1 MKFFRIV
8 ILFLCFLSIDS
19 FSQTYMGVYT
29 DHQINGNSIRI
40 FADTASL
47 NFIFYK
53 PDLVRVDYHPAPFT
67 LIDSSFVVVQDTM
80 ETVNYSVDNLGTEL
94 IIETTGMKIVCKK
107 FPVRIFY
114 YNSSGE
120 LILAE
125 PSTGG
130 VANLNDERHVN
141 FVLNNDDHFYG
152 TGERGTALDKKG
164 ETFYSYNTQIGG
176 YSTPLSTMNINI
188 PFLANSNGYG
198 IYFDNIYPGWFDLG
212 DENQDKLYYKTFGG
226 EMSYYLLVAET
237 VPQQL
242 DKYTWLT
249 GRQPLPPK
257 WALGYIQSKYGYRN
271 ENDARLMIQTMRQKQ
286 IPCDAVI
293 LDLYWFEHMGD
304 IAWNFVDWPNPFAM
318 MQDFLDDGIKTIVIT
333 EPYIVEYSSN
343 FQTALNN
350 GYLAFNSQ
358 GQPVLLNGWWSCG
371 GCNAGLLDITNPAA
385 QQWWWNKHPTF
396 FGNELAGIWTD
407 LGEPEAHP
415 EMMNHYLGSRN
426 KVHNIF
432 NFLWAELIFNGI
444 NQIRPNKRVVNLTR
458 SGFAGIQRFGVIPW
472 SGDVARDFG
481 GLKVQLPMLLNMGM
495 SGMGYHNSDIG
506 GFCCGTTS
514 SELYVRWMQ
523 YGTFCPVTRAH
534 GVDNQPTEPWGFGAE
549 AEQISKKYIE
559 LRYKL
564 LPYIYTMAYE
574 NYKTGMPLARPLFF
588 DYPEVI
594 SYKNYSNAY
603 MWGSTLLVAPIV
615 DVNQITKNIS
625 FPVGEWIDFHSD
637 KVIEGGGSYVVQAP
651 LEILPLYVKRGSIIP
666 MQPVMNYTDEL
677 PLDTLILEIYPS
689 QFNDATFSLYED
701 DGVSLDYQS
710 GGFTIT
716 ELSQVIAPNDEL
728 VINISA
734 SIGNF
739 SGKLTQKIY
748 LADVHHM
755 GVKPSAVL
763 KNNNPISERLSYAE
777 LRNNENGYYYD
788 ENKRILYAQ
797 IKGSTDSS
805 YQIKAIDIVL
815 SSKQITEPLP
825 EDFILYQNYPNPF
838 NPSTI
843 IKYTVKEP
851 AFISLKI
858 YDVLGNKV
866 ATLLNEE
873 KPAGE
878 YEIRFS
884 GNVLTSGVYFYQL
897 KAGNF
902 IQTKKMV
909 LIK

>member
-1 MKFFRIV
+1 MKFFKIV

-130 VANLNDERHVN
+130 VANHNDERHVN

-603 MWGSTLLVAPIV
+603 MWGSALLVAPIV
-615 DVNQITKNIS
+615 DENQITKNIS

-710 GGFTIT
+710 GGFAIT
-716 ELSQVIAPNDEL
+716 ELSQAIAPNDEL

-739 SGKLTQKIY
+739 SGKFTQKIY
-748 LADVHHM
+748 LAHVHHM

-777 LRNNENGYYYD
+777 MRNNENGYYYD

-884 GNVLTSGVYFYQL
+884 GNALTSGVYFYQL